1 MFKKFF
7 DKLTGKNKEESVEK
21 NHEEKVD
28 EAVDGHE
35 HSSLEEVDFI
45 EIDPE
50 DIEMDSQEMEKYF
63 EDLEVDSV
71 EDSTEAEEVEEE
83 IVEEKIEED
92 IIEEDIIETVEEVIE
107 EIEPIKVAETVEEE
121 VVEAK
126 PKFNLFSR
134 LKEGLLKTKSGIT
147 DRVDHLLKSY
157 KKIDEDL
164 FEELEEILITS
175 DMGVQTTMEIVEDLK
190 ERVRKEKISD
200 PLEVKQLLMDK
211 ITEILEELP
220 DSKINIEPS
229 PAIILV
235 VGVNGVGKTTSIGK
249 MAYRFKS
256 EGKKVLLAAGDT
268 FRAAAIDQLK
278 IWGDRVGV
286 DVIRH
291 QEESDPAAVI
301 YDAIQAAKA
310 RNTDVLICDTAGR
323 LHNKKNLMNELGK
336 IFKVVDREYENASK
350 EVLLVLDA
358 TTGQNAVQQAKTFK
372 EVANISGLILTKL
385 DGTAKGGVIVGIS
398 RELNVPVKLI
408 GVGEKM
414 EDLQEFNPQSF
425 VKAIFGEA

>member
-45 EIDPE
+45 EMDPE

-83 IVEEKIEED
+83 IVEEIVEEK
-92 IIEEDIIETVEEVIE
+92 IEEDIIETVEEVIE